1 MNHQN
6 SIVDALSQEGVLI
19 NVTVRYW
26 RATKKL
32 KPQDLGLNPDSVTD
46 RLILLGHKKLLPK
59 EALQAFSLIEGRAHG
74 IVESN
79 TFPFLGGLGH
89 YLPNAKLV
97 EITEKLEQLK
107 QEFQDATAAFVTNYG
122 RLRTEARAEWETAA
136 AQLSS
141 TPEQLLATIE
151 TAFPGIEALE
161 RRFGF
166 ETRLFQVRAP
176 EAMQT
181 QIVTRTE
188 QLQVIEARRT
198 AASHASE
205 TMKQEL
211 DQFLSDC
218 VASLRQQTA
227 DLCSEMLTSIR
238 ESKTGVHQKTL
249 NRLVRFI
256 DQFKQLNFVGDRQME
271 EQLDQVRSEFLSQ
284 TAQDYRENRFAK
296 EQLEQGLTQL
306 RETASRLASETTAE
320 VAARF
325 GAMGQRRIR
334 FAS

>member
-97 EITEKLEQLK
+97 EITEKLDQLK
-107 QEFQDATAAFVTNYG
+107 KEFQNATSEFLANYG
-122 RLRTEARAEWETAA
+122 RLRAEAREEWERAA
-136 AQLSS
+136 AHLS
-141 TPEQLLATIE
+141 TNPEQLLAAIE

-161 RRFGF
+161 QRFGF

-181 QIVTRTE
+181 QIVTQAQ
-188 QLQVIEARRT
+188 QLQIIEARR
-198 AASHASE
+198 AVASNASD

-211 DQFLSDC
+211 NQFLSDC

-227 DLCSEMLTSIR
+227 DLCSEMLSSIR

-284 TAQDYRENRFAK
+284 TAQDYRDNRYAR
-296 EQLEQGLTQL
+296 EQLEEGLTQL
-306 RETASRLASETTAE
+306 RETAHRLATETTAD